1 MTYDVKQ
8 NIFICIF
15 VFKRRLSFALE
26 VRRRVLCFTKYD
38 NNLEVLPSFAVQK
51 GLLFPICVISEQ
63 QIPTLHAQVK
73 DEFEQRFCRDEYKRN
88 LQVKLQNLKL
98 VKVTLVNSFTTEA
111 RNTIRAI
118 YWIQDPNI
126 IYFLIKPHCPRLI
139 HQEFALIDISFVLIR
154 LFELLIRPKKKGTHQ
169 VEYEPVLVS
178 KEITSNIFDV
188 NTENEFKTVRDILK
202 SYL

>member
-38 NNLEVLPSFAVQK
+38 NNLEVLPSFAVQR

-63 QIPTLHAQVK
+63 QIPTLHAPVK
-73 DEFEQRFCRDEYKRN
+73 DEFEQTFCRDEYKRN
-88 LQVKLQNLKL
+88 LQVKLQNLKM
-98 VKVTLVNSFTTEA
+98 VKVTPVNSFTTEA

-118 YWIQDPNI
+118 Y
-126 IYFLIKPHCPRLI
+126 
-139 HQEFALIDISFVLIR
+139 
-154 LFELLIRPKKKGTHQ
+154 
-169 VEYEPVLVS
+169 
-178 KEITSNIFDV
+178 
-188 NTENEFKTVRDILK
+188 
-202 SYL
+202 